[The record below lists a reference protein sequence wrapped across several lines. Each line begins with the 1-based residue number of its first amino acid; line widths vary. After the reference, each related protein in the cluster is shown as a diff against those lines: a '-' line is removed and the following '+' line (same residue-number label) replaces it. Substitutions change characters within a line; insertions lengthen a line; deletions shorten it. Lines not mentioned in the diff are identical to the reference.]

1 MCNAEI
7 ITSEKILN
15 NITEEVH
22 TYAKWQSLG
31 YQVKKGEKAIIKTML
46 WKKVK
51 ASKKELEKIEDVEE
65 LASKENNTNF
75 RLVKA
80 SLFSKS
86 QVEKIAS

>member
-31 YQVKKGEKAIIKTML
+31 FQVKKGEKAIIKTML

-51 ASKKELEKIEDVEE
+51 SKNKDTENVEE
-65 LASKENNTNF
+65 ETSNF
-75 RLVKA
+75 HLVKA